1 MIQNLGKYFLFH
13 SNLYIDPNKISQFP
27 KYHQQMLS
35 KWSCK
40 LSVPPKTLSTV
51 VSQIIWSIN
60 IFW

>member
-1 MIQNLGKYFLFH
+1 MIQKLGKYFLFH
-13 SNLYIDPNKISQFP
+13 SNLYIDPNKIGRFP

-35 KWSCK
+35 KWSSNS
-40 LSVPPKTLSTV
+40 SVPPKTSSTV